1 MVNGQSS
8 LAGVNIGDVVGWAP
22 TDDVLATSKN
32 LCTGE
37 SFSGFTLVGND
48 PESGRENDQALAQ
61 LLNGEVDALWICKC
75 QILSVAMLSI
85 SFFLMFLSSSL
96 LVLHSVLLF
105 LTILRVCDFSIGLSM
120 PHHLYSLRHAHYLRC

>member
-1 MVNGQSS
+1 MFQPYRVAIIYWIYSHQPILLFFQAAGILTRLENGVPVVNGQSS

-85 SFFLMFLSSSL
+85 SFF
-96 LVLHSVLLF
+96 
-105 LTILRVCDFSIGLSM
+105 
-120 PHHLYSLRHAHYLRC
+120 